1 MAVARCGVAAK
12 LTLDLGTLSVL
23 RDYTPLPSDTLQPG
37 AAYAQPTQAVPD
49 RVGLDDPAQHVMT
62 DLKSVTAVIILS
74 GDTVEEAHRRMI
86 QRGVRLLLVVDQ
98 DRKVVGV
105 ITATDIL
112 GEKPMQVIA
121 QRGIRR
127 EELIVRDIMTPQER
141 LEVLSVKDVRAAK
154 VGHVVATLQHSGRQH
169 AIVVEHDAD
178 GRQTVRGLFSSTQ
191 VARQLG
197 VAISTSE
204 IARTFA
210 EIEAQLAR

>member
-1 MAVARCGVAAK
+1 
-12 LTLDLGTLSVL
+12 LL
-23 RDYTPLPSDTLQPG
+23 RDYTPLPSSALQPG

-62 DLKSVTAVIILS
+62 DFKSVSAVIILS

-98 DRKVVGV
+98 DRRVVGV

-112 GEKPMQVIA
+112 GEKPVQVIT
-121 QRGIRR
+121 QRGVRR
-127 EELIVRDIMTPQER
+127 EELLVRDIMTPQER
-141 LEVLSVKDVRAAK
+141 LEVLSMNDVRAAK
-154 VGHVVATLQHSGRQH
+154 VGHVVATLQRSGRQH
-169 AIVVEHDAD
+169 AIVIEQDAG
-178 GRQTVRGLFSSTQ
+178 GRHTVRGLFSSTQ

-197 VAISTSE
+197 IAIPTSE
-204 IARTFA
+204 IARTFS